1 MLRHKT
7 VAGYLNSAIAVIGRS
22 FRLWSPRITKLRAQ
36 PLSTIQRST
45 GNQ

>member
-1 MLRHKT
+1 MLRHRT
-7 VAGYLNSAIAVIGRS
+7 VARDLNSAIAVIAGS

-45 GNQ
+45 GIQ